1 MDITF
6 EEEDEMQEN
15 EVFITGTT
23 VGDIQSNIEQQQQQV
38 IDTTQLP
45 RNRAERRALAKK
57 LGKKGRKQ
65 FDSTTQTIGETAKKL
80 DYISLIQKLREL
92 NDKKEKENEEN
103 EATED

>member
-1 MDITF
+1 MNTETNKTVFVTGLTTDTEDPINL
-6 EEEDEMQEN
+6 EE
-15 EVFITGTT
+15 
-23 VGDIQSNIEQQQQQV
+23 IETAVTQQMEEK
-38 IDTTQLP
+38 TQYQP

-92 NDKKEKENEEN
+92 NDKKEKENKEN